1 MDNPAEL
8 AAPHWGATR
17 GSHVV
22 IDIGGTWFRSARR
35 GTDGV
40 LTGLSRQYAINYL
53 SHPHL
58 SQRQLRQCLVDYIIQ
73 QTCRLERLDTD
84 SSPRVSIS
92 MGAAVNGHTGVILD
106 AGPLWGPESGPF
118 DLHGALNRVRSD
130 VRWSIVNDVTALATH
145 FACKPQYR
153 GLKKISVLT
162 VSTGIALR
170 TIEVAELRVPIHPR
184 RGIQGEIGHIA
195 IDFSAGKT
203 ALALRCD
210 CGGHSHLNAYCSGRG
225 IPQVMASLA
234 TVLGEEEWR
243 SPALLQDPSL
253 WVKSLRESLA
263 HHTSSAEL
271 LLDSVVRPVA
281 HSIISL
287 LSIDPE
293 IGRIIVTGGVARS
306 LGRSYETALL
316 RNLDRLGL
324 YMLSEDD
331 PDHLAG
337 TIDFADSDDEAGLH
351 GAAIAADLVEPSP
364 RPGEGRVLSVSMR
377 SHQARRMT
385 ERIDISYDVKIT
397 ASGAGKELVD
407 TLVTMGA
414 GAQPLLLADAN
425 VSSIYGQSIVQ
436 ELETAG
442 FRPLLRDVAAG
453 EASKDWAT
461 LKNILRVFE
470 STGVSRNQHP
480 IVALGGGAVLDAVG
494 LAAGLYRR
502 GVPYV
507 RVPTSLVGLIDASV
521 GAKVAINL
529 FGHKNRV
536 GLFYTPK
543 SVILDVAF
551 LQTLPPRFMISGL
564 AEMIKIAV
572 VAETE
577 LFDLLEHHS
586 ACLTDPVF
594 YRTEPGLGLVARAA
608 DAMMS
613 SLEGNL
619 WESKLERSVDF
630 GHSLTQVLE
639 TISPPMTH
647 GEAVAVDMALSLE
660 IGRARGIT
668 ASHLADR
675 IIRMIRVTGLP
686 VHSPHASVDQ
696 LMGALKEAA
705 SHRGGRQRLPLI
717 RGIGGPPVFVS
728 DIKRGELMEAW
739 DRLGLEGRRL

>member
-1 MDNPAEL
+1 MDTPAEL
-8 AAPHWGATR
+8 SVPHRAATH

-35 GTDGV
+35 GPSGE
-40 LTGLSRQYAINYL
+40 LTNLSRQYAINYL
-53 SHPHL
+53 NHPHL
-58 SQRQLRQCLVDYIIQ
+58 TPTRLRQRLVDYIIQ
-73 QTCRLERLDTD
+73 QTRRLERPD
-84 SSPRVSIS
+84 SDGSPRVSIS
-92 MGAAVNGHTGVILD
+92 MGAAVNGHNGIILN
-106 AGPLWGPESGPF
+106 AGPLWGPESEPF
-118 DLHGALNRVRSD
+118 DLRGALNRVRSD
-130 VRWSIVNDVTALATH
+130 VEWSIVNDVTALAMH

-162 VSTGIALR
+162 LSTGIALR

-195 IDFSAGKT
+195 IDFSAGRT
-203 ALALRCD
+203 ALELRCD

-234 TVLGEEEWR
+234 AALGEKEWR
-243 SPALLQDPSL
+243 SPELLQDPSL
-253 WVKSLRESLA
+253 WAKSLKQGLA
-263 HHTSSAEL
+263 DHTSSAEL
-271 LLDSVVRPVA
+271 LLDSVVRPIA
-281 HSIISL
+281 QSIVSL

-293 IGRIIVTGGVARS
+293 IGRIIVTGGVVRS
-306 LGRSYETALL
+306 LGRPYEIALL

-337 TIDFADSDDEAGLH
+337 MIDFADSDDEAGLH
-351 GAAIAADLVEPSP
+351 GAAIAADLVETS
-364 RPGEGRVLSVSMR
+364 RPHGESSVLSLSLR
-377 SHQARRMT
+377 SHHARRMA
-385 ERIDISYDVKIT
+385 ERVEVSYDVKIT
-397 ASGAGKELVD
+397 TSSAGKELAD
-407 TLVTMGA
+407 TLVAMES

-425 VSSIYGQSIVQ
+425 VSRIYGQSLVQ
-436 ELETAG
+436 ELEAAG
-442 FRPLLRDVAAG
+442 FRPLLKNVTAG
-453 EASKDWAT
+453 ELSKNWET
-461 LKNILRVFE
+461 LENILRVFE

-480 IVALGGGAVLDAVG
+480 IVALGGGAVLDSVG

-536 GLFYTPK
+536 GLFYTPN
-543 SVILDVAF
+543 SVILDAAF
-551 LQTLPPRFMISGL
+551 LRTLPPRFMISGL

-577 LFDLLEHHS
+577 LFGLMELHS
-586 ACLTDPVF
+586 ACLTDPSF
-594 YRTEPGLGLVARAA
+594 YRTEPGLGLLARAA

-619 WESKLERSVDF
+619 WESNLERSVDF

-639 TISPPMTH
+639 TVCPPMTH

-660 IGRARGIT
+660 IGRARRIT

-675 IIRMIRVTGLP
+675 IIRMIRAIGLP
-686 VHSPHASVDQ
+686 VHSPNVSVDQ
-696 LMGALKEAA
+696 LMGALMEAA
-705 SHRGGRQRLPLI
+705 SHRGGWQRLPLI
-717 RGIGGPPVFVS
+717 RGIGEPPVFVS
-728 DIKRGELMEAW
+728 DIKRGELTEAW
-739 DRLGLEGRRL
+739 ARLELEGRRL